1 MLASSESIFILEIKI
16 KWQMIDEQKN
26 KSLNLN

>member
-16 KWQMIDEQKN
+16 KWQMIDEQNN
-26 KSLNLN
+26 KSLNLH